1 MTQNLLN
8 YHVDDVIDHINQA
21 EYGVHHLIIY
31 PDLGTLR
38 KIYPNNVRKHLQETN
53 DIVLINPFYE
63 TTDSVRLIL
72 SQGNSGFDV
81 SKYER
86 EKGLLIID
94 SEKQYFGQQP
104 DDISFKRNLADYAK
118 KIGKSGLTIL
128 GDVGV
133 YHHECKHTDL
143 VDYEMSLPTKF
154 NHASMKGFCLYHQKD
169 FDKFSE
175 EQQQKLIEHHGKAI
189 KII

>member
-38 KIYPNNVRKHLQETN
+38 KIYPNNVRKHLQEIN
-53 DIVLINPFYE
+53 DIVLI
-63 TTDSVRLIL
+63 
-72 SQGNSGFDV
+72 
-81 SKYER
+81 
-86 EKGLLIID
+86 
-94 SEKQYFGQQP
+94 
-104 DDISFKRNLADYAK
+104 KRNLADYAK

-133 YHHECKHTDL
+133 YHHKCKHTDL

-154 NHASMKGFCLYHQKD
+154 NDASMKGFCLYHQKD